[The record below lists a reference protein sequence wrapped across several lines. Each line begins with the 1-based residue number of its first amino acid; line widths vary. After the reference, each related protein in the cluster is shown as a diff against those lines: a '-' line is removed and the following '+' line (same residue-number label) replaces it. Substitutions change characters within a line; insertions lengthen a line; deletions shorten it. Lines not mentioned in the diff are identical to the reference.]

1 MKTLTLYSRP
11 DCHLCELMLREL
23 HGVLDGEA
31 EVRRVDISGD
41 LALIE
46 RYGLRIPV
54 LACGDEEI
62 SGYPLDAAAVR
73 RFLSSSS

>member
-1 MKTLTLYSRP
+1 VKTLTLYSRP

-23 HGVLDGEA
+23 QGLLRGRA
-31 EVRRVDISGD
+31 ELRRVDISHD
-41 LALIE
+41 LDLIE

-62 SGYPLDAAAVR
+62 SGYPLDAAAVE